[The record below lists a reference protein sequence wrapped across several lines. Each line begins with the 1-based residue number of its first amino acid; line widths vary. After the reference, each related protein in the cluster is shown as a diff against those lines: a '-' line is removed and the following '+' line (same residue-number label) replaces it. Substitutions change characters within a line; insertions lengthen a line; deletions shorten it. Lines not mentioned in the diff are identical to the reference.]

1 MGVTGRH
8 ACLCI
13 ETLSLFL
20 ALAGRAGAVDRGTR
34 PPAVGGGGAG
44 GGLFAPALR
53 LAESR
58 LRKPG
63 CLDVFG
69 DFRDEAGGTLF
80 EHLDALGE
88 TPVQALQ
95 GLEFLP
101 SHDPRLCGADVYAAT
116 HPNDGVV
123 YVCEGTFS
131 RLRWENPSLAANVLI
146 HELLHT
152 LGLAHDHPSSWW
164 ITTQVAFRCGG

>member
-8 ACLCI
+8 AFPWI
-13 ETLSLFL
+13 ETLSLLF
-20 ALAGRAGAVDRGTR
+20 ALAGRAGAADRGTG
-34 PPAVGGGGAG
+34 PPPGTDPRIESN
-44 GGLFAPALR
+44 LFGPALR
-53 LAESR
+53 LAASR
-58 LRKPG
+58 LVRPG
-63 CLDVFG
+63 CVNVFG

-80 EHLDALGE
+80 EDLDALGL

-95 GLEFLP
+95 ALRFLP
-101 SHDPRLCGADVYAAT
+101 SHDPRFCGSDVYAAT
-116 HPNDGVV
+116 HPKDEVV
-123 YVCEGTFS
+123 YVCEGTFE